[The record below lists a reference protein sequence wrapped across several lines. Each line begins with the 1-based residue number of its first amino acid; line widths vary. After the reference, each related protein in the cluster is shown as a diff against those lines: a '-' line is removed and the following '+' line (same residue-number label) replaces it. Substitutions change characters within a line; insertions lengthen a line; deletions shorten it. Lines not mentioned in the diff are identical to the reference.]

1 MLTIA
6 LIKEAATR
14 IDGRI
19 HRTPVITSRSFNEA
33 TGKEVF
39 FKCENLQ
46 RAGAF
51 KIRGATNKILS
62 LTDDEKRRGVAAFSS
77 GNHAQAVALASREAG
92 IRAVIAMP
100 DDAPKAKVAA
110 TRAYGAEIVFYDR
123 LTQDREGVAIEIA
136 EREGRVMVPPY
147 DDYLI
152 LAGQG
157 TCGLEFVEEVPDLDC
172 LLAPCSG
179 GGLFAGVSTAAKALN
194 PRLRCFAVE
203 PDTADDTRQSFLKG
217 ERVSIPPSPTIADGL
232 RVQSPGRLTFP
243 VLQKTAEDVLTVSDD
258 EIVETIRFFLFRMKL
273 LVEPSGA
280 AAAAAV
286 LANKLPNDA
295 RRVGVILSGGNID
308 AELLSQLLAPK
319 GQ

>member
-1 MLTIA
+1 
-6 LIKEAATR
+6 
-14 IDGRI
+14 
-19 HRTPVITSRSFNEA
+19 
-33 TGKEVF
+33 
-39 FKCENLQ
+39 
-46 RAGAF
+46 
-51 KIRGATNKILS
+51 
-62 LTDDEKRRGVAAFSS
+62 
-77 GNHAQAVALASREAG
+77 
-92 IRAVIAMP
+92 MP
-100 DDAPKAKVAA
+100 DDAPKSKVAA

-123 LTQDREGVAIEIA
+123 LKQDREEVAIELA

-157 TCGLEFVEEVPDLDC
+157 TCGLEFLEEIPDLDC
-172 LLAPCSG
+172 LLTPCSG

-194 PRLRCFAVE
+194 PHIRCFAVE

-217 ERVSIPPSPTIADGL
+217 ERVSIPPPPTIADGL

-258 EIVETIRFFLFRMKL
+258 EIVETIKFFLFRMKL

-286 LANKLPNDA
+286 LTNKLPDNA
-295 RRVGVILSGGNID
+295 RRVGVVLSGGNID
-308 AELLSQLLAPK
+308 SELLLRVINS
-319 GQ
+319 